1 MLAVCLYLYPLLRC
15 GGCSEFAKKRVVAHQ
30 GGERAYNCASRL
42 VAVQSSVQTPEM
54 VRSTSDVSGATD
66 NRHGGDC

>member
-1 MLAVCLYLYPLLRC
+1 MNLR
-15 GGCSEFAKKRVVAHQ
+15 KKKVVAHQ

-42 VAVQSSVQTPEM
+42 VAVQSSVQTPDMM